1 VYKYVA
7 LVKRKPGTTKEQFR
21 DYYEST
27 HSKLG
32 EKYFPP
38 YAIKYQRRYLEPMPS
53 PLKPGQA
60 AGPDYDCIAE
70 FWFPDEANY
79 RAFEAS
85 VAQAPEHERAA
96 IIADEEAFVDRA
108 NTHRYL
114 VIEEGTSFEPD

>member
-1 VYKYVA
+1 LFKYVA
-7 LVKRKPGTTKEQFR
+7 LVKRKPGTTKQQFR

-38 YAIKYQRRYLEPMPS
+38 YCVKYQRRYLEPMPS
-53 PLKPGQA
+53 PLKPNQA

-70 FWFPDEANY
+70 FWFPDEAQY

-85 VAQAPEHERAA
+85 IANASPEERAH
-96 IIADEEAFVDRA
+96 IVADEEAFVDRA
-108 NTHRYL
+108 ATYRY
-114 VIEEGTSFEPD
+114 VVWEEDTSFEP